1 MIDRFLFSLLL
12 ALFMSGCVGYRLG
25 GAKPAHLAAVHSVHV
40 AIVRNDTQMPR
51 AAAHATNSIIDA
63 LTRDGTYRIASVD
76 HADARLLTTLH
87 NINYRQARSARVDIL
102 RSEELEMEVFL
113 NWSLVDAR
121 NPTRVLAQGES
132 RGKTRVFVD
141 RRLQTARQT
150 ALIDAL
156 KRASEAVA
164 SRLADGF

>member
-1 MIDRFLFSLLL
+1 MIGRFLFSLLL

-87 NINYRQARSARVDIL
+87 KINYRQARSARVDIL
-102 RSEELEMEVFL
+102 R
-113 NWSLVDAR
+113 
-121 NPTRVLAQGES
+121 
-132 RGKTRVFVD
+132 
-141 RRLQTARQT
+141 
-150 ALIDAL
+150 
-156 KRASEAVA
+156 
-164 SRLADGF
+164 